1 MESTGNAKRLAAK
14 RSRLY
19 QEAREERDAAV
30 AKHDGQISA
39 ATYGVIM
46 RKLDEV
52 ERIDAQLGTRDA
64 LETETTKGAPM
75 GLFDEGVRS
84 ISFGGSTAK
93 NWATARGELRHELTY
108 RPDNLRESNF
118 WAD

>member
-84 ISFGGSTAK
+84 ISFGPYGASGATVAASTIKNSTPSPIKAK
-93 NWATARGELRHELTY
+93 
-108 RPDNLRESNF
+108 
-118 WAD
+118 